1 MKRRNP
7 ATASSPN
14 PQFELTS
21 FMDVIFIFL
30 FVVMIG
36 YAFKC
41 AEEKDNA
48 NNKMTEAEEMLA
60 EAEKKVEEAERMLA
74 EADEKYADIAV
85 YEQQLQDLQGAV
97 VGSRVQ
103 IVTIICTYEAGDP
116 EDREEWAR
124 HLRVLGSDQTV
135 LAKRDFTEKT
145 AGSTYDIL
153 RDALEKYIEEVKKA
167 DRSALGSRYDTAKQ
181 ERTVI
186 VFSISREDGG
196 ILTRDYDEISSV
208 IRELENAYDD
218 VY

>member
-48 NNKMTEAEEMLA
+48 NSKMTEAEQL
-60 EAEKKVEEAERMLA
+60 LA
-74 EADEKYADIAV
+74 EADRMVAEAEQKLEEADEKLADIAV
-85 YEQQLQDLQGAV
+85 YEQQLQDLQGGV

-103 IVTIICTYEAGDP
+103 IVTITCTYEAGDA
-116 EDREEWAR
+116 EDREEWNR
-124 HLRVLGSDQTV
+124 HLRVLGNDQTV
-135 LAKRDFTEKT
+135 VAKRDFTEKT
-145 AGSTYDIL
+145 AGSTYAIL
-153 RDALEKYIEEVKKA
+153 KEALEKYIKEVKKS
-167 DRSALGSRYDTAKQ
+167 DRDLLGSRYDTAKQ

-186 VFSISREDGG
+186 VLSISREDGG
-196 ILTRDYDEISSV
+196 ILTRDYEEITAV
-208 IRELENAYDD
+208 IRELESAYDD